1 MTYNGWSNYATWR
14 VYLDIFS
21 DFDDENTFDL
31 LDSEECEEIA
41 IHSLSVQN
49 NDVKESDLV
58 TQYAKLFFEQVNFK
72 EIAEHLN
79 ELIKDNQV

>member
-1 MTYNGWSNYATWR
+1 MKYNGWSNYATWR

-31 LDSEECEEIA
+31 LDSVECKEIA
-41 IHSLSVQN
+41 IHALFG
-49 NDVKESDLV
+49 DEEYKASDLAP
-58 TQYAKLFFEQVNFK
+58 QYAKLFLEQVDFK

-79 ELIKDNQV
+79 ELIKD

>member
-1 MTYNGWSNYATWR
+1 MKYNGWSNYATWR

-31 LDSEECEEIA
+31 LDSIECEEIV
-41 IHSLSVQN
+41 IHSLFVQN

-58 TQYAKLFFEQVNFK
+58 NQYAKLFLEQVDFK

-79 ELIKDNQV
+79 ELIKD

>member
-1 MTYNGWSNYATWR
+1 MKYNGWSNYATWR

-31 LDSEECEEIA
+31 LDSIECEEIA
-41 IHSLSVQN
+41 IHSLFVQS

-58 TQYAKLFFEQVNFK
+58 TQYAKLFLEQVDFK

-79 ELIKDNQV
+79 ELIKD